1 MKSDL
6 GLKPLSARS
15 VILSALLGSH
25 PPRLPARA
33 LVALGSQF
41 GIAEGTVRT
50 ALSRMVDSGEV
61 EASGSTYRLGARLR
75 RRQESQE
82 IALHVL
88 DESWDGSWWIS
99 IVDVVGRPMAARRAY
114 RATMLEHRL
123 GELRPDTWLRPTN
136 LPAPP
141 SDEGAFV
148 ARGEVTDRAAE
159 QLAAQLWDLDAV
171 ASHAKRLLELAE
183 HACTSLAPGNPSALA
198 DSFLVSVATVRFLRS
213 EPQLPRRIVGDA
225 WPADQLRSTYGRLER
240 AYATVLAAFVA
251 EKAAL

>member
-1 MKSDL
+1 MTVAMKSDL

-50 ALSRMVDSGEV
+50 ALSRMVDSAEV
-61 EASGSTYRLGARLR
+61 EASGSTDRLGAGLR

-141 SDEGAFV
+141 
-148 ARGEVTDRAAE
+148 
-159 QLAAQLWDLDAV
+159 
-171 ASHAKRLLELAE
+171 
-183 HACTSLAPGNPSALA
+183 
-198 DSFLVSVATVRFLRS
+198 
-213 EPQLPRRIVGDA
+213 
-225 WPADQLRSTYGRLER
+225 
-240 AYATVLAAFVA
+240 
-251 EKAAL
+251 